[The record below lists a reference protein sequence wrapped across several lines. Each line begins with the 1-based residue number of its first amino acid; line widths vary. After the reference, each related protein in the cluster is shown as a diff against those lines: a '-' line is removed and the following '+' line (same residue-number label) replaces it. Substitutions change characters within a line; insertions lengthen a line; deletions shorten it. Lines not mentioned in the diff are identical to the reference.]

1 MKKCLFAIALISLF
15 AIHIP
20 AKAQTTTSERIY
32 ILSSVWKDVCK
43 NFAFPERFKEVDPD
57 SLYKEYIPK
66 VLHAETEQH
75 FSNLMA
81 EFLSSFHDG
90 HTKFNDNN
98 IKRYKVPVIF
108 SWVKDQLFVTNIP
121 RILKKEIPLG
131 SQIVEV
137 EEEPLM
143 DYLQKHIYPIVPAS
157 NDNWRKRK
165 ALDFFLTGD
174 KDTHYNCSI
183 KTPSGEMKDVTFT
196 TGIIVY
202 EDISDWLIHRDN
214 RICYV
219 KNLPDDILYMKLTTF
234 AKPQSVKEEFEKYLS
249 QFISSKGVIFDIR
262 GNRGGTDESWHN
274 LIQYIADPDVNVQDG
289 LKLSGR
295 VSNTTIELYGKNVPQ
310 LADYYNGVAMQP
322 IQLDPFKS
330 KISDSLRIKSPI
342 ILLVDGFTASAAEDF
357 AVTMKNL
364 KFATLVGSS
373 TAGVVSSPKVND
385 HGYGYWSQVS
395 FCRFSNP
402 DGSDIIYTGVL
413 PDINIEYTLDDA
425 LGKTD
430 TALDTAIKI
439 IRIHQAK

>member
-1 MKKCLFAIALISLF
+1 MKKCFFAIALVGLF
-15 AIHIP
+15 AMQIP
-20 AKAQTTTSERIY
+20 VKAQTTTSERIY

-66 VLHAETEQH
+66 VLHAESEQH

-81 EFLSSFHDG
+81 EFLSSFQDG

-98 IKRYKVPVIF
+98 IKRYKVPVVF
-108 SWVKDQLFVTNIP
+108 SWLKDQLFVTNIP
-121 RILKKEIPLG
+121 TALKQEIPLG

-137 EEEPLM
+137 EGEPLM
-143 DYLQKHIYPIVPAS
+143 DYLQKQVYPIVPAS
-157 NDNWRKRK
+157 NENWRKRK

-174 KDTHYNCSI
+174 KDTRYNCSI
-183 KTPSGEMKDVTFT
+183 KTPNGEMKEVSLT
-196 TGIIVY
+196 TGIIGY
-202 EDISDWLIHRDN
+202 EDISDWLIQRDN

-219 KNLPDDILYMKLTTF
+219 KNLPGDILYMKLTTF

-274 LIQYIADPDVNVQDG
+274 LIQYIADPDVNIQDG
-289 LKLSGR
+289 YMLTGR
-295 VSNTTIELYGKNVPQ
+295 VSNTAIELYGKNVPQ

-330 KISDSLRIKSPI
+330 KIPDSLRIKSPI

-357 AVTMKNL
+357 AMTMKNL
-364 KFATLVGSS
+364 KLATLVGTS
-373 TAGVVSSPKVND
+373 TAGVVSSPKAND
-385 HGYGYWSQVS
+385 HGLGYWSQVS

-413 PDINIEYTLDDA
+413 PDTNIEYTLDDA

-430 TALDTAIKI
+430 TALDMAIKMLTTI
-439 IRIHQAK
+439 N

>member
-1 MKKCLFAIALISLF
+1 MKKCFFAIALVGLF
-15 AIHIP
+15 AMQIP
-20 AKAQTTTSERIY
+20 VKAQTTTSERIY

-43 NFAFPERFKEVDPD
+43 NFAFPERFKEVDHD

-66 VLHAETEQH
+66 VLHAESEQH
-75 FSNLMA
+75 FSNFMA
-81 EFLSSFHDG
+81 EFLSSFQDG

-98 IKRYKVPVIF
+98 IKRYKVPVVF
-108 SWVKDQLFVTNIP
+108 SWVKEQLFVTNIP
-121 RILKKEIPLG
+121 TALKQEIPLG

-137 EEEPLM
+137 EDEPLM
-143 DYLQKHIYPIVPAS
+143 DYLQKQVYPIVPAS
-157 NDNWRKRK
+157 NENWRKRK

-174 KDTHYNCSI
+174 KDTRYNCSI
-183 KTPSGEMKDVTFT
+183 KTPNGEMKEVSLT
-196 TGIIVY
+196 TGIIGY
-202 EDISDWLIHRDN
+202 EDISDWLIPRDN

-219 KNLPDDILYMKLTTF
+219 KNLPGDILYMKLTTF

-274 LIQYIADPDVNVQDG
+274 LIQYIADPDVNIQDG
-289 LKLSGR
+289 YKLTGR
-295 VSNTTIELYGKNVPQ
+295 VSNTAIELYGKNVPQ

-330 KISDSLRIKSPI
+330 KIPNSLRIKSPI

-357 AVTMKNL
+357 AMTMKNL
-364 KFATLVGSS
+364 KLATLVGTS
-373 TAGVVSSPKVND
+373 TAGVVSSPKAND
-385 HGYGYWSQVS
+385 HGHGYWSQVS

-413 PDINIEYTLDDA
+413 PDTNIEYTLDDA

-430 TALDTAIKI
+430 TALDMAIKMLI
-439 IRIHQAK
+439 TTN

>member
-1 MKKCLFAIALISLF
+1 MKKCFFAIALVGLF
-15 AIHIP
+15 AMQIP
-20 AKAQTTTSERIY
+20 VKAQTTTSERIY

-43 NFAFPERFKEVDPD
+43 NFAFPERFKAVDPD

-66 VLHAETEQH
+66 VLHAESEQH

-81 EFLSSFHDG
+81 EFLSSFQDG

-98 IKRYKVPVIF
+98 IKRYKVPVVF

-121 RILKKEIPLG
+121 TALKQEIPLG

-137 EEEPLM
+137 EGEPLM
-143 DYLQKHIYPIVPAS
+143 DYLQKQIYPIVPAS
-157 NDNWRKRK
+157 NENWRKRK

-174 KDTHYNCSI
+174 KDTCYNCSI
-183 KTPSGEMKDVTFT
+183 KTPNGEMKEVSLT
-196 TGIIVY
+196 TGIIGY
-202 EDISDWLIHRDN
+202 EDTSDWLIQRDN

-219 KNLPDDILYMKLTTF
+219 KNLPGDILYMKLTTF

-274 LIQYIADPDVNVQDG
+274 LIQYIADPDVNIQDG
-289 LKLSGR
+289 YMLTGR
-295 VSNTTIELYGKNVPQ
+295 VSNTAIELYGKNVPQ

-330 KISDSLRIKSPI
+330 KIPDSLRIKSPI

-357 AVTMKNL
+357 AMTMKNL
-364 KFATLVGSS
+364 KQATLVGTS
-373 TAGVVSSPKVND
+373 TAGVVSSPKAND
-385 HGYGYWSQVS
+385 HGHGYWSQVS
-395 FCRFSNP
+395 FCRFSNL

-413 PDINIEYTLDDA
+413 PDTNIEYTLDDA

-430 TALDTAIKI
+430 TALDMAIKMLI
-439 IRIHQAK
+439 TTN

>member
-1 MKKCLFAIALISLF
+1 
-15 AIHIP
+15 
-20 AKAQTTTSERIY
+20 
-32 ILSSVWKDVCK
+32 
-43 NFAFPERFKEVDPD
+43 
-57 SLYKEYIPK
+57 
-66 VLHAETEQH
+66 
-75 FSNLMA
+75 MA
-81 EFLSSFHDG
+81 EFLSSFQDG

-98 IKRYKVPVIF
+98 IKRYKVPVVF

-121 RILKKEIPLG
+121 TALKQEIPLG

-137 EEEPLM
+137 EGEPLM
-143 DYLQKHIYPIVPAS
+143 DYLQKQVYPIVPAS
-157 NDNWRKRK
+157 NENWRKRK

-174 KDTHYNCSI
+174 KDTRYNCSI
-183 KTPSGEMKDVTFT
+183 KTPNGEMKEVSLT
-196 TGIIVY
+196 TGIIGY
-202 EDISDWLIHRDN
+202 EDISDWLIQRDN

-219 KNLPDDILYMKLTTF
+219 KNLPGDILYMKLTTF

-274 LIQYIADPDVNVQDG
+274 LIQYIADSDVNIQDG
-289 LKLSGR
+289 LMLTGR
-295 VSNTTIELYGKNVPQ
+295 VSNTAIELYGKNVPQ

-330 KISDSLRIKSPI
+330 KIPDSLRIKSPI

-364 KFATLVGSS
+364 KLATIVGTS

-385 HGYGYWSQVS
+385 HGHGYWSQVS

-413 PDINIEYTLDDA
+413 PDTNIEYTLNDA

-430 TALDTAIKI
+430 TALDTAINI
-439 IRIHQAK
+439 IHIHQAK

>member
-1 MKKCLFAIALISLF
+1 MKKKLFNIVLISLF

-66 VLHAETEQH
+66 VLHAESEQH

-81 EFLSSFHDG
+81 EFLSTFNDG

-108 SWVKDQLFVTNIP
+108 SWVEDQLFVTNIP
-121 RILKKEIPLG
+121 ITLKEEIPIG

-137 EEEPLM
+137 EGEPLM
-143 DYLQKHIYPIVPAS
+143 DYLQKQVYPIVPAS

-165 ALDFFLTGD
+165 ALDFFLTGN
-174 KDTHYNCSI
+174 KDTHYNFSI
-183 KTPSGEMKDVTFT
+183 KTPGGNIKDVSLT
-196 TGIIVY
+196 TGIIGY

-219 KNLPDDILYMKLTTF
+219 MNLPGDILYMKMTTF
-234 AKPQSVKEEFEKYLS
+234 AKPQSVKEEFEKHLS

-289 LKLSGR
+289 IKLSSR
-295 VSNTTIELYGKNVPQ
+295 VSNTAIELYGKNVPQ
-310 LADYYNGVAMQP
+310 MADYYNGVAMQP
-322 IQLDPFKS
+322 IQLDPLKS
-330 KISDSLRIKSPI
+330 KIPDSLRIKSPI

-364 KFATLVGSS
+364 KLATLVGTS

-385 HGYGYWSQVS
+385 YGHGYWSQIS

-402 DGSDIIYTGVL
+402 DGSDIVYTGVL
-413 PDINIEYTLDDA
+413 PDTNIEYTLDDA

-439 IRIHQAK
+439 VHTLQTK

>member
-1 MKKCLFAIALISLF
+1 MKKHLFTIVLVCLFAL
-15 AIHIP
+15 HIP
-20 AKAQTTTSERIY
+20 LKAQTTTSERIY
-32 ILSSVWKDVCK
+32 ILSSVWKDLCK
-43 NFAFPERFKEVDPD
+43 NFAFPERFKEIDPD

-66 VLHAETEQH
+66 VLHAENEQH

-81 EFLSSFHDG
+81 EFLSSFNDG

-121 RILKKEIPLG
+121 TALKQEIPLG

-137 EEEPLM
+137 EGEPLM
-143 DYLQKHIYPIVPAS
+143 DYLQKQVYPIVPAS

-174 KDTHYNCSI
+174 KDTRYNCSI
-183 KTPSGEMKDVTFT
+183 KTPGGDIKDVSLT
-196 TGIIVY
+196 TGIIGY

-219 KNLPDDILYMKLTTF
+219 KNLPGDILYMKLSTF
-234 AKPQSVKEEFEKYLS
+234 TKPQSVKEEFQKYLS
-249 QFISSKGVIFDIR
+249 QFLSSKGVIFDIR

-274 LIQYIADPDVNVQDG
+274 LIQYIADQDVNIQDG
-289 LKLSGR
+289 IMITSR
-295 VSNTTIELYGKNVPQ
+295 VSNTAVELYGKGAPQ

-322 IQLDPFKS
+322 LQLDPFKS
-330 KISDSLRIKSPI
+330 KIPDSLKIKSPI

-364 KFATLVGSS
+364 KLATLVGTS
-373 TAGVVSSPKVND
+373 TAGVVSSPKAHD
-385 HGYGYWSQVS
+385 HGHGYWSQIS

-402 DGSDIIYTGVL
+402 DGSDIIHTGVI
-413 PDINIEYTLDDA
+413 PDTHIEYTLDDA

-439 IRIHQAK
+439 IHTYQTK

>member
-1 MKKCLFAIALISLF
+1 MKKCLFAIALVGLF
-15 AIHIP
+15 AIQVP
-20 AKAQTTTSERIY
+20 AKAQTTTNERIY

-66 VLHAETEQH
+66 VLHAESEQH

-81 EFLSSFHDG
+81 EFLSSFQDG

-98 IKRYKVPVIF
+98 IKRYKVPVVF

-121 RILKKEIPLG
+121 TALKQEIPLG

-137 EEEPLM
+137 EGEPLM
-143 DYLQKHIYPIVPAS
+143 DYLQKQVYPIVPAS
-157 NDNWRKRK
+157 NENWRKRK

-174 KDTHYNCSI
+174 KDTRYNCSI
-183 KTPSGEMKDVTFT
+183 KTPNGEMKEVSLT
-196 TGIIVY
+196 TGIIGY
-202 EDISDWLIHRDN
+202 EDISDWLIQRDN

-219 KNLPDDILYMKLTTF
+219 KNLPGDILYMKLTTF

-274 LIQYIADPDVNVQDG
+274 LIQYIADSDVNIQDG
-289 LKLSGR
+289 LMLTGR
-295 VSNTTIELYGKNVPQ
+295 VSNTAIELYEKNVPQ

-330 KISDSLRIKSPI
+330 KIPDSLRIKSPI

-364 KFATLVGSS
+364 KLATIVGTS
-373 TAGVVSSPKVND
+373 TAGVVSSPKEND
-385 HGYGYWSQVS
+385 HGHGYWSQVS

-413 PDINIEYTLDDA
+413 PDTNIEYTLNDA

-430 TALDTAIKI
+430 TALDTAINI
-439 IRIHQAK
+439 IHIHQAK

>member
-1 MKKCLFAIALISLF
+1 MKKCLFAIALVGLF
-15 AIHIP
+15 AIQVP
-20 AKAQTTTSERIY
+20 AKAQTTTNERIY

-66 VLHAETEQH
+66 VLHAESEQH

-81 EFLSSFHDG
+81 EFLSSFQDG

-98 IKRYKVPVIF
+98 IKRYKVPVVF

-121 RILKKEIPLG
+121 TALKQEIPLG

-137 EEEPLM
+137 EGEPLM
-143 DYLQKHIYPIVPAS
+143 DYLQKQVYPIVPAS
-157 NDNWRKRK
+157 NENWRKRK

-174 KDTHYNCSI
+174 KDTRYNCSI
-183 KTPSGEMKDVTFT
+183 KPPNGEMKEVSLT
-196 TGIIVY
+196 TGIIGY
-202 EDISDWLIHRDN
+202 EDISDWLIQRDN

-219 KNLPDDILYMKLTTF
+219 KNLPGDILYMKLTTF

-274 LIQYIADPDVNVQDG
+274 LIQYIADSDVNIQDG
-289 LKLSGR
+289 LMLTGR
-295 VSNTTIELYGKNVPQ
+295 VSNTAIELYGKNVPQ

-330 KISDSLRIKSPI
+330 KIPDSLRIKSPI

-364 KFATLVGSS
+364 KLATIVGTS

-385 HGYGYWSQVS
+385 HGHGYWSQVS

-413 PDINIEYTLDDA
+413 PDTNIEYTLNDA

-430 TALDTAIKI
+430 TALDTAINI
-439 IRIHQAK
+439 IHIHQAK